1 MIGTVGR
8 RLAEG
13 GAALASNLR
22 RPDLRR
28 AQLAF
33 GSAYAAEW
41 SLTVALGVVA
51 YRDGGATA
59 VGIVALIRML
69 PSALIAPFATAVA
82 DRVRR
87 DRVLI
92 WIGVVRGAAL
102 GAAAVVMAVDL
113 STLFVYVLAVIATI
127 FFTAFRPAHSA
138 LLPALCETPTELTA
152 ANASRGLLDSTSVL
166 VGPLLAALL
175 LDVSGPEAVFAL
187 TAGLSLWSALLVSLI
202 DYEPAPRETPPVP
215 IRIAADTAEG
225 LRAIAAQRD
234 VSMLF
239 GVGAVQAVTRG
250 ALNVFTVVVAIELL
264 ETGEP
269 GVGVLTAA
277 VGVGAV
283 VGSLGISVLVGSRR
297 LAAYTGV
304 GIALWGMPLALIG
317 VFPAELIT
325 LIMLAIVGAGNA
337 LVDLGYFTLFP
348 RLMPDEVL
356 ARVFGALESLVALA
370 VGLGSIITPLF
381 IHLFG
386 IRGALVAIGLM
397 TPAIVSLAWSRLVKV
412 DEGLGAQADIIDRL
426 REVAMLRPLPVS
438 TIEHLA
444 RSVREE
450 SVEPGETVIEQGQV
464 GESFYVIVAG
474 EVEVRKNGRL
484 LRVLSDG
491 DSFGEIALL
500 RDVPRTT
507 TVRART
513 PLALYELD
521 RRHFVPTV
529 SGYSASAAEAETVV
543 DTRLAASAARPGVRR
558 QVPHEPT

>member
-1 MIGTVGR
+1 MIGEVGR
-8 RLAEG
+8 RLAVG

-33 GSAYAAEW
+33 GSAYASEW
-41 SLTVALGVVA
+41 SLLVVLGVVA
-51 YRDGGATA
+51 FRDGGATA

-92 WIGVVRGAAL
+92 WVGVIRAAAV
-102 GAAAVVMAVDL
+102 GAAAAVMAADL
-113 STLFVYVLAVIATI
+113 SVLFVYVLAVIATI
-127 FFTAFRPAHSA
+127 PFTAFRPAHSA

-152 ANASRGLLDSTSVL
+152 ANASRGLLDSASTL

-175 LDVSGPEAVFAL
+175 LDISGPEAVFVL

-202 DYEPAPRETPPVP
+202 DYEPAPRVAPPAP

-225 LRAIAAQRD
+225 LRTIAAHRD
-234 VSMLF
+234 VTMLF
-239 GVGAVQAVTRG
+239 GIGAVQAVTRG
-250 ALNVFTVVVAIELL
+250 ALNVFTVVVAIDLL
-264 ETGEP
+264 GTGDA

-283 VGSLGISVLVGSRR
+283 IGSLGVSVLVGSRR

-304 GIALWGMPLALIG
+304 GIIFWGTPLALIG
-317 VFPAELIT
+317 VFPTELIA

-348 RLMPDEVL
+348 RLLPDEVL
-356 ARVFGALESLVALA
+356 ARVFGALESMVALM
-370 VGLGSIITPLF
+370 VGLGSILTPLL
-381 IHLFG
+381 IHFFG
-386 IRGALVAIGLM
+386 IRGALVAIGVM
-397 TPAIVSLAWSRLVKV
+397 TPAIVAIAWSRLVKV
-412 DEGLGAQADIIDRL
+412 DERLGAQADIIERL
-426 REVAMLRPLPVS
+426 RRVTMLRPLPVS

-450 SVEPGETVIEQGQV
+450 SVAPGESVIEQGQV

-474 EVEVRKNGRL
+474 EVEVMKNGHRVG
-484 LRVLSDG
+484 VLSDG

-500 RDVPRTT
+500 RDVPRTS

-513 PLALYELD
+513 PVTLYELD

-529 SGYSASAAEAETVV
+529 SGYSESAAEAETVV
-543 DTRLAASAARPGVRR
+543 ETRLAASAARPV
-558 QVPHEPT
+558 

>member
-1 MIGTVGR
+1 MIGAVGR

-33 GSAYAAEW
+33 GSTYASEW
-41 SLTVALGVVA
+41 SLTVVLGVVA
-51 YRDGGATA
+51 FRDGGAAA

-82 DRVRR
+82 DRIRR

-92 WIGVVRGAAL
+92 WVGVIRAAAL

-113 STLFVYVLAVIATI
+113 SVLFVYVLAVLATI
-127 FFTAFRPAHSA
+127 PFTAFRPAHSA

-152 ANASRGLLDSTSVL
+152 ANASRGLLDSASAL
-166 VGPLLAALL
+166 LGPLLAALL
-175 LDVSGPEAVFAL
+175 LDVSDPEAVFVL

-202 DYEPAPRETPPVP
+202 DYEPAPRETPPAP
-215 IRIAADTAEG
+215 IRVAADTAEG

-234 VSMLF
+234 VTMLF
-239 GVGAVQAVTRG
+239 GLGAVQAVTRG
-250 ALNVFTVVVAIELL
+250 ALNVFVVVVAIELL

-277 VGVGAV
+277 IGVGAV
-283 VGSLGISVLVGSRR
+283 VGSLGASVLVGSRR

-304 GIALWGMPLALIG
+304 GIALWGTPLVLIG
-317 VFPAELIT
+317 VFPAEL
-325 LIMLAIVGAGNA
+325 LALVMLAIIGAGNA

-370 VGLGSIITPLF
+370 VGLGSILAPLL
-381 IHLFG
+381 IHFFD
-386 IRGALVAIGLM
+386 IRGALVAIGLL
-397 TPAIVSLAWSRLVKV
+397 TPAIVALTWSHLVRV
-412 DEGLGAQADIIDRL
+412 DAGLGAQADVIERL
-426 REVAMLRPLPVS
+426 RKVTMLRPLPVS

-444 RSVREE
+444 RSLREE
-450 SVEPGETVIEQGQV
+450 SVTPGETVIEQGQV

-474 EVEVRKNGRL
+474 EVEVRENGRL

-513 PLALYELD
+513 PVVLYVLA
-521 RRHFVPTV
+521 RSQFVPTV

-543 DTRLAASAARPGVRR
+543 EARLAASAARPV
-558 QVPHEPT
+558 

>member
-1 MIGTVGR
+1 VAVIGAVGR
-8 RLAEG
+8 HLAEG
-13 GAALASNLR
+13 GAALASNFR

-33 GSAYAAEW
+33 GSTYASEW
-41 SLTVALGVVA
+41 CLTVALGVVA
-51 YRDGGATA
+51 FRDGGATA

-92 WIGVVRGAAL
+92 WIGVIRAAAL
-102 GAAAVVMAVDL
+102 GAAAVVIAVDM
-113 STLFVYVLAVIATI
+113 SAVFVYVLAVIATI
-127 FFTAFRPAHSA
+127 PFTAFRPAHSA

-152 ANASRGLLDSTSVL
+152 ANASRGLLDSASIL

-175 LDVSGPEAVFAL
+175 LDISDPEAVFVL
-187 TAGLSLWSALLVSLI
+187 IAGLSLWSALLVSLI
-202 DYEPAPRETPPVP
+202 DYEPAPRETPPAP
-215 IRIAADTAEG
+215 IRIAADTADG
-225 LRAIAAQRD
+225 LRTIAAHSD
-234 VSMLF
+234 VTMLL
-239 GVGAVQAVTRG
+239 GLAAVQALSRG
-250 ALNVFTVVVAIELL
+250 ALSVFTVVVAIELL

-277 VGVGAV
+277 VGVGAL
-283 VGSLGISVLVGSRR
+283 VGSLGASVLVGSRR

-304 GIALWGMPLALIG
+304 GIALWGAPLAVIG
-317 VFPAELIT
+317 VFPAEL
-325 LIMLAIVGAGNA
+325 LALVMLAIVGAGNA

-370 VGLGSIITPLF
+370 VGLGSIITPLL

-386 IRGALVAIGLM
+386 IKGALVAIGLIA
-397 TPAIVSLAWSRLVKV
+397 PAVVALAWSRLVKL
-412 DEGLGAQADIIDRL
+412 DEGLGARADIIERL
-426 REVAMLRPLPVS
+426 RQVAMLRPLPVS

-444 RSVREE
+444 RNVREE
-450 SVEPGETVIEQGQV
+450 SVEPGETVIEQGQA
-464 GESFYVIVAG
+464 GDRFYVIVAG
-474 EVEVRKNGRL
+474 EAEVRENGRL

-500 RDVPRTT
+500 REVPRTM

-513 PLALYELD
+513 PLALYALD
-521 RRHFVPTV
+521 HRHFVPTV
-529 SGYSASAAEAETVV
+529 SGYSESAAEAEAVV
-543 DTRLAASAARPGVRR
+543 ETRLAASAARPV
-558 QVPHEPT
+558 

>member
-1 MIGTVGR
+1 VAVIGAVGR

-22 RPDLRR
+22 RPNLRR

-33 GSAYAAEW
+33 GSAYAGEW
-41 SLTVALGVVA
+41 ALTVALGVVA
-51 YRDGGATA
+51 FRDGGATA

-92 WIGVVRGAAL
+92 WIGVTRAAAV
-102 GAAAVVMAVDL
+102 GAAAVVLAVDL
-113 STLFVYVLAVIATI
+113 STVFVYVLAVIATI
-127 FFTAFRPAHSA
+127 PFTAFRPAHSA

-152 ANASRGLLDSTSVL
+152 ANASRGLLDSASWL

-175 LDVSGPEAVFAL
+175 LDVSGPGAVFVL

-202 DYEPAPRETPPVP
+202 DYEPAPRETPPAP
-215 IRIAADTAEG
+215 IRIAADTADG

-234 VSMLF
+234 VTMLF
-239 GVGAVQAVTRG
+239 GLGAVQAVTRG
-250 ALNVFTVVVAIELL
+250 ALNVFIVVVAIELL

-277 VGVGAV
+277 VGIGAV
-283 VGSLGISVLVGSRR
+283 VGSLGASVLVGSRR

-304 GIALWGMPLALIG
+304 GIALWGIPLALIG
-317 VFPAELIT
+317 VFPAELVA

-370 VGLGSIITPLF
+370 VGLGSIITPLL

-397 TPAIVSLAWSRLVKV
+397 TPAIVALAWSRLVKV
-412 DEGLGAQADIIDRL
+412 DEGLGAQADVIERL
-426 REVAMLRPLPVS
+426 REVTMLRPLPVS

-444 RSVREE
+444 RNVREE

-474 EVEVRKNGRL
+474 EVEVRGNASL
-484 LRVLSDG
+484 LRVLRDG

-513 PLALYELD
+513 PVALYALD

-529 SGYSASAAEAETVV
+529 SGYSESAAEAETVV
-543 DTRLAASAARPGVRR
+543 ETRLAASAARPV
-558 QVPHEPT
+558 

>member
-1 MIGTVGR
+1 MIRAVGR

-28 AQLAF
+28 AQLSF

-41 SLTVALGVVA
+41 ALIVALGVVA
-51 YRDGGATA
+51 FRDGGATA
-59 VGIVALIRML
+59 VGIVALIRFVPAGL
-69 PSALIAPFATAVA
+69 VAPFATAVA

-92 WIGVVRGAAL
+92 WVGVIRAVAV
-102 GAAAVVMAVDL
+102 GAAAVVLAMDL
-113 STLFVYVLAVIATI
+113 PVVFVYVLAVIATI
-127 FFTAFRPAHSA
+127 PFTVFRPAHSA

-152 ANASRGLLDSTSVL
+152 ANASRGLLDSASTL

-175 LDVSGPEAVFAL
+175 LDLSGPEAVFVL

-202 DYEPAPRETPPVP
+202 AYEPAPRETPPAP
-215 IRIAADTAEG
+215 IRIVADTAEG

-234 VSMLF
+234 VAMLL
-239 GVGAVQAVTRG
+239 GLGGVQAVTRG

-283 VGSLGISVLVGSRR
+283 VGSLGVSVLVGSRR
-297 LAAYTGV
+297 LAAYTGI
-304 GIALWGMPLALIG
+304 GIVLWGIPLVLIG
-317 VFPAELIT
+317 AFPSELVA
-325 LIMLAIVGAGNA
+325 LVMLAIVGAGNA

-370 VGLGSIITPLF
+370 VGLGSILTPLL
-381 IHLFG
+381 IHFFG
-386 IRGALVAIGLM
+386 IRGALVAIGLL
-397 TPAIVSLAWSRLVKV
+397 TPAIVAVAWFRLVKV
-412 DEGLGAQADIIDRL
+412 DEKLGAQADVIERL
-426 REVAMLRPLPVS
+426 RKVPMLRPLPIS

-444 RSVREE
+444 RNVREE
-450 SVEPGETVIEQGQV
+450 SVEPGETVIEQGQA
-464 GESFYVIVAG
+464 GESFYVIVTG
-474 EVEVRKNGRL
+474 ELEVKENGHL
-484 LRVLSDG
+484 LRTLSDG

-513 PLALYELD
+513 PVSLYALD
-521 RRHFVPTV
+521 RRHFVPIV
-529 SGYSASAAEAETVV
+529 SGYSESAAEAEVV
-543 DTRLAASAARPGVRR
+543 VETRLAASAARPV
-558 QVPHEPT
+558 

>member
-1 MIGTVGR
+1 MIGAVGR

-33 GSAYAAEW
+33 GSTYASEW
-41 SLTVALGVVA
+41 SLTVVLGVVA
-51 YRDGGATA
+51 FRDGGAAA

-82 DRVRR
+82 DRIRR

-92 WIGVVRGAAL
+92 WIGVIRSAAL

-113 STLFVYVLAVIATI
+113 SVLFVYVLAVLATI
-127 FFTAFRPAHSA
+127 PFTAFRPAHSA

-152 ANASRGLLDSTSVL
+152 ANASRGLLDSASAL
-166 VGPLLAALL
+166 LGPLLAALL
-175 LDVSGPEAVFAL
+175 LDVSGPEAVFVL
-187 TAGLSLWSALLVSLI
+187 TAGLSLWSALLVGLI
-202 DYEPAPRETPPVP
+202 DYEPAPRETPPAP
-215 IRIAADTAEG
+215 IRVAADTAEG
-225 LRAIAAQRD
+225 LRAIAAQLD
-234 VSMLF
+234 VTMLF
-239 GVGAVQAVTRG
+239 GLGAVQAVTRG
-250 ALNVFTVVVAIELL
+250 ALNVFVVVVAIELL

-277 VGVGAV
+277 IGVGAV
-283 VGSLGISVLVGSRR
+283 VGSLGASVLVGSRR

-304 GIALWGMPLALIG
+304 GIALWGAPLVLIG
-317 VFPAELIT
+317 VFPAEL
-325 LIMLAIVGAGNA
+325 LALVMLAIIGAGNA

-370 VGLGSIITPLF
+370 VGIGSILTPLL
-381 IHLFG
+381 IHFFD

-397 TPAIVSLAWSRLVKV
+397 TPAIVALTWSHLVRV
-412 DEGLGAQADIIDRL
+412 DAGLGAQADVIERL
-426 REVAMLRPLPVS
+426 RKVTMLRPLPVS

-450 SVEPGETVIEQGQV
+450 SVMPGETVIEQGQV

-474 EVEVRKNGRL
+474 EVEVRANGRL

-513 PLALYELD
+513 PVALYVLA
-521 RRHFVPTV
+521 RSQFVPTV

-543 DTRLAASAARPGVRR
+543 ETRLAASAARPV
-558 QVPHEPT
+558 

>member
-33 GSAYAAEW
+33 GSAYASEW
-41 SLTVALGVVA
+41 SLTVVLGVVA
-51 YRDGGATA
+51 FRDGGATA

-82 DRVRR
+82 DRIRR

-92 WIGVVRGAAL
+92 WIGVIRAVAV
-102 GAAAVVMAVDL
+102 GAAALVIAMDL
-113 STLFVYVLAVIATI
+113 SVLFVYVLAIIATI
-127 FFTAFRPAHSA
+127 PFTAFRPAHSA
-138 LLPALCETPTELTA
+138 LLPALCETPRELTA
-152 ANASRGLLDSTSVL
+152 ANASRGLLDSASTL

-202 DYEPAPRETPPVP
+202 DYEPAPREAPPAP

-225 LRAIAAQRD
+225 LRAIAAHRE

-239 GVGAVQAVTRG
+239 GLGAVQAVTRG

-264 ETGEP
+264 HTGDA

-277 VGVGAV
+277 IGVGAV
-283 VGSLGISVLVGSRR
+283 IGSLGASVLVGSRR

-304 GIALWGMPLALIG
+304 GIALWGVPLALIG
-317 VFPAELIT
+317 AFPEELVA
-325 LIMLAIVGAGNA
+325 LVMLAIVGAGNA

-370 VGLGSIITPLF
+370 VGLGSILTPLL

-386 IRGALVAIGLM
+386 IRGALVVIGLM
-397 TPAIVSLAWSRLVKV
+397 TPVVVALVWFRLVRV
-412 DEGLGAQADIIDRL
+412 DEGLGAQAEIIERL
-426 REVAMLRPLPVS
+426 RKVPMLRPLPVS

-444 RSVREE
+444 RNAREE
-450 SVEPGETVIEQGQV
+450 SVEPGETVVEQGEA
-464 GESFYVIVAG
+464 GESFYVVVAG
-474 EVEVRKNGRL
+474 QLEVNENGRL
-484 LRVLSDG
+484 LSVLSDG
-491 DSFGEIALL
+491 DCFGEIALL
-500 RDVPRTT
+500 REIPRTT
-507 TVRART
+507 TVRARAPT
-513 PLALYELD
+513 ALYALD
-521 RRHFVPTV
+521 RRHFVPIV
-529 SGYSASAAEAETVV
+529 SGYSESAAEAETVV
-543 DTRLAASAARPGVRR
+543 ETRLAASAARPV
-558 QVPHEPT
+558 

>member
-1 MIGTVGR
+1 MIESVGR

-41 SLTVALGVVA
+41 SFTVALGVVA
-51 YRDGGATA
+51 FRDGGATA

-69 PSALIAPFATAVA
+69 PSALVAPFATAVA

-92 WIGVVRGAAL
+92 WIGVMRAAAVA
-102 GAAAVVMAVDL
+102 AAAVVMAMDL
-113 STLFVYVLAVIATI
+113 SAVFVYLLAVIATI
-127 FFTAFRPAHSA
+127 PFTAFRPAHSA
-138 LLPALCETPTELTA
+138 LLPALCDTPRELTA
-152 ANASRGLLDSTSVL
+152 ANASRGLLDSASTL
-166 VGPLLAALL
+166 IGPLLAALL

-187 TAGLSLWSALLVSLI
+187 TAGLSLWSAFLVSLI
-202 DYEPAPRETPPVP
+202 DYEPAPREAPPAP
-215 IRIAADTAEG
+215 IRVAADTAEG

-234 VSMLF
+234 VTMLF
-239 GVGAVQAVTRG
+239 GLGAVQAVTRG
-250 ALNVFTVVVAIELL
+250 ALNVFAVVVAIELL

-283 VGSLGISVLVGSRR
+283 MGSLGASVLVGSRR
-297 LAAYTGV
+297 LAAYTGL
-304 GIALWGMPLALIG
+304 GIALWGMPLAMIG
-317 VFPAELIT
+317 VFPSELIA
-325 LIMLAIVGAGNA
+325 LGMLAIVGAGNA

-370 VGLGSIITPLF
+370 VGLGSILTPLL
-381 IHLFG
+381 IYLFG

-397 TPAIVSLAWSRLVKV
+397 TPVAVALAWSRLVRV
-412 DEGLGAQADIIDRL
+412 DEGLGTQADIIDRL
-426 REVAMLRPLPVS
+426 RRVTMLRPLPVS

-444 RSVREE
+444 RNVREE
-450 SVEPGETVIEQGQV
+450 SFDPDGIVIEQGQV
-464 GESFYVIVAG
+464 GDSFYVIVAG
-474 EVEVRKNGRL
+474 EVEVKENGRL
-484 LRVLSDG
+484 LGVLSDG
-491 DSFGEIALL
+491 DCFGEIALL
-500 RDVPRTT
+500 RDVPRTR

-513 PLALYELD
+513 PLTVYALD
-521 RRHFVPTV
+521 RRHFVPIV
-529 SGYSASAAEAETVV
+529 SGYSESAAEAETVV
-543 DTRLAASAARPGVRR
+543 ETRLAASAARPV
-558 QVPHEPT
+558 

>member
-1 MIGTVGR
+1 MMGAVGK

-33 GSAYAAEW
+33 GSAYASEW
-41 SLTVALGVVA
+41 SLTVVLGVVA
-51 YRDGGATA
+51 FRDGGATA

-69 PSALIAPFATAVA
+69 PSALIAPFATALA

-92 WIGVVRGAAL
+92 WTGVIRGAAV
-102 GAAAVVMAVDL
+102 GAAALVMAVDL
-113 STLFVYVLAVIATI
+113 SVLFVYVLAVIATI
-127 FFTAFRPAHSA
+127 PFTAFRPAHSA

-152 ANASRGLLDSTSVL
+152 ANASRGLLDSSSTL

-202 DYEPAPRETPPVP
+202 DYEPAPRASPPAP
-215 IRIAADTAEG
+215 IRIVGDTVEG
-225 LRAIAAQRD
+225 LRAIAAHRD

-239 GVGAVQAVTRG
+239 GLGAVQAITRG
-250 ALNVFTVVVAIELL
+250 ALNVFLVVVAIDLL
-264 ETGEP
+264 ETGDA

-317 VFPAELIT
+317 VFPTELIA

-370 VGLGSIITPLF
+370 VGLGSIITPLA

-386 IRGALVAIGLM
+386 IRGALVAIGLL
-397 TPAIVSLAWSRLVKV
+397 TPAIVALAWLRLIRV
-412 DEGLGAQADIIDRL
+412 DEGLGAQADIIEHL
-426 REVAMLRPLPVS
+426 REVTMLRPLPVS

-474 EVEVRKNGRL
+474 EVEVMANGRL
-484 LRVLSDG
+484 LRVLSNG

-513 PLALYELD
+513 PVALYELD

-529 SGYSASAAEAETVV
+529 SGYSESAAEADTVV
-543 DTRLAASAARPGVRR
+543 ETRLAASAARPV
-558 QVPHEPT
+558 

>member
-1 MIGTVGR
+1 MIGAVGR

-28 AQLAF
+28 AQLSF

-41 SLTVALGVVA
+41 AFIVALGVVA
-51 YRDGGATA
+51 FRDGGATA
-59 VGIVALIRML
+59 VGIVALIRFVPAGL
-69 PSALIAPFATAVA
+69 VAPFATAVA

-92 WIGVVRGAAL
+92 WVGVIRAVAV
-102 GAAAVVMAVDL
+102 GAAAVVLAMDL
-113 STLFVYVLAVIATI
+113 SVVFVYVLAVIATI
-127 FFTAFRPAHSA
+127 PFTVFRPAHSA

-152 ANASRGLLDSTSVL
+152 ANASRGLLDSASTL

-175 LDVSGPEAVFAL
+175 LDLSGPEAVFVL

-202 DYEPAPRETPPVP
+202 AYEPAPRETPAAP
-215 IRIAADTAEG
+215 IRIVADTAEG

-234 VSMLF
+234 VAMLL
-239 GVGAVQAVTRG
+239 GLGGVQAVTRG

-283 VGSLGISVLVGSRR
+283 VGSLGVSVLVGSRR
-297 LAAYTGV
+297 LAAYTGI
-304 GIALWGMPLALIG
+304 GIALWGIPLVLIG
-317 VFPAELIT
+317 VFPSELIA
-325 LIMLAIVGAGNA
+325 LVMLAIVGSGNA

-370 VGLGSIITPLF
+370 VGLGSILTPLL

-386 IRGALVAIGLM
+386 IRGALVAIGLI
-397 TPAIVSLAWSRLVKV
+397 TPAVAAFAWSRLVRV
-412 DEGLGAQADIIDRL
+412 DEGLGAQADVIEHL
-426 REVAMLRPLPVS
+426 RKVPMLRPLPIS
-438 TIEHLA
+438 TIEQLA

-450 SVEPGETVIEQGQV
+450 SVEPGKTVIEQGEA
-464 GESFYVIVAG
+464 GESFYVIVTG
-474 EVEVRKNGRL
+474 ELEVKENGHL
-484 LRVLSDG
+484 LRTLSDG

-513 PLALYELD
+513 PVSLYALD
-521 RRHFVPTV
+521 RRHFVPIV
-529 SGYSASAAEAETVV
+529 SGYSESAAEAEVV
-543 DTRLAASAARPGVRR
+543 VETRLAASAARPV
-558 QVPHEPT
+558 

>member
-1 MIGTVGR
+1 VAVIGAVGR

-13 GAALASNLR
+13 GAALASNFR
-22 RPDLRR
+22 RPNLRR

-33 GSAYAAEW
+33 GSAYAGEW
-41 SLTVALGVVA
+41 ALTVVLGVVA
-51 YRDGGATA
+51 FRDGGATA

-92 WIGVVRGAAL
+92 WIGVTRAAAV

-113 STLFVYVLAVIATI
+113 STVFVYVLAVIATI
-127 FFTAFRPAHSA
+127 PFTAFRPAHSA

-152 ANASRGLLDSTSVL
+152 ANASRGLLDSASTL

-175 LDVSGPEAVFAL
+175 LGISGPEAVFVL

-202 DYEPAPRETPPVP
+202 DYEPAPRETPPAP
-215 IRIAADTAEG
+215 IRIAADTADG
-225 LRAIAAQRD
+225 LRAIAAQSD
-234 VSMLF
+234 VTMLF
-239 GVGAVQAVTRG
+239 GLGAVQAVTRG
-250 ALNVFTVVVAIELL
+250 ALNVFIVVVAIELL
-264 ETGEP
+264 GTGEP

-283 VGSLGISVLVGSRR
+283 FGSLGASVLVGSRR

-304 GIALWGMPLALIG
+304 GIALWGTPLAVIG
-317 VFPAELIT
+317 VFPAEL
-325 LIMLAIVGAGNA
+325 LALVMLAIVGAGNA

-370 VGLGSIITPLF
+370 VGLGSIITPLL

-397 TPAIVSLAWSRLVKV
+397 TPVIVALAWSRLVKV
-412 DEGLGAQADIIDRL
+412 DEGLGAQADIIERL
-426 REVAMLRPLPVS
+426 REVTMLRPLPVS

-444 RSVREE
+444 RNVREE
-450 SVEPGETVIEQGQV
+450 SVEPGETVIEQGHV
-464 GESFYVIVAG
+464 GESFYVIVTG
-474 EVEVRKNGRL
+474 EVEVRENGSL

-500 RDVPRTT
+500 RKVPRTM

-513 PLALYELD
+513 PLALYALD

-529 SGYSASAAEAETVV
+529 SGYSESAAAAETVV
-543 DTRLAASAARPGVRR
+543 ETRLAASAARPV
-558 QVPHEPT
+558 

>member
-1 MIGTVGR
+1 MIESVGR

-41 SLTVALGVVA
+41 SFTVALGVVA
-51 YRDGGATA
+51 FRDGGATA

-69 PSALIAPFATAVA
+69 PSALVAPFATAVA

-92 WIGVVRGAAL
+92 WIGVMRAAAVA
-102 GAAAVVMAVDL
+102 AAAVVMAVDL
-113 STLFVYVLAVIATI
+113 SAVFVYLLAVIATI
-127 FFTAFRPAHSA
+127 PFTAFRPAHSA
-138 LLPALCETPTELTA
+138 LLPALCETPRELTA
-152 ANASRGLLDSTSVL
+152 ANASRGLLDSASTL
-166 VGPLLAALL
+166 IGPLLAALL

-187 TAGLSLWSALLVSLI
+187 TAGLSLWSAFLVSLI
-202 DYEPAPRETPPVP
+202 DYEPAPREASPAP
-215 IRIAADTAEG
+215 IRVAADTAEG

-234 VSMLF
+234 VTMLF
-239 GVGAVQAVTRG
+239 GLGAVQAVTRG
-250 ALNVFTVVVAIELL
+250 ALNVFAVVVAIELL

-283 VGSLGISVLVGSRR
+283 MGSLGASVLVGSRR
-297 LAAYTGV
+297 LAAYTGL
-304 GIALWGMPLALIG
+304 GIALWGMPLAMIG
-317 VFPAELIT
+317 VFPSELIA
-325 LIMLAIVGAGNA
+325 LAMLAIVGAGNA

-370 VGLGSIITPLF
+370 VGLGSILTPLL
-381 IHLFG
+381 IYLLG

-397 TPAIVSLAWSRLVKV
+397 TPVAVALAWSRLVRV
-412 DEGLGAQADIIDRL
+412 DEGLGTQADIIDRL
-426 REVAMLRPLPVS
+426 RRVTMLRPLPVS

-444 RSVREE
+444 RNVREE
-450 SVEPGETVIEQGQV
+450 SFDPDGTVIEQGQV
-464 GESFYVIVAG
+464 GDSFYVIVSG
-474 EVEVRKNGRL
+474 EVEVKENGL
-484 LRVLSDG
+484 LLGILSDG
-491 DSFGEIALL
+491 DCFGEIALL
-500 RDVPRTT
+500 RDVPRTR

-513 PLALYELD
+513 PLTVYALD
-521 RRHFVPTV
+521 RRHFVPIV
-529 SGYSASAAEAETVV
+529 SGYSESAAEAETVV
-543 DTRLAASAARPGVRR
+543 ETRLAASAARPV
-558 QVPHEPT
+558 

>member
-1 MIGTVGR
+1 MIGEVGR

-33 GSAYAAEW
+33 GSAYASEW
-41 SLTVALGVVA
+41 SLIVVLGVVA
-51 YRDGGATA
+51 FRDGGATA

-92 WIGVVRGAAL
+92 WIGVIRAAAV
-102 GAAAVVMAVDL
+102 GAAAAVMAADL
-113 STLFVYVLAVIATI
+113 SVLFVYVLAVIATI
-127 FFTAFRPAHSA
+127 PFTAFRPAHSA

-152 ANASRGLLDSTSVL
+152 ANASRGLLDSTSTL

-175 LDVSGPEAVFAL
+175 LDVSGPEAVFVL

-202 DYEPAPRETPPVP
+202 DYEPAPRVAPPAP

-225 LRAIAAQRD
+225 LRTIAAHRD
-234 VSMLF
+234 VIMLF
-239 GVGAVQAVTRG
+239 GIGAVQAVTRG
-250 ALNVFTVVVAIELL
+250 ALNVFTVVVAIDLL
-264 ETGEP
+264 GS
-269 GVGVLTAA
+269 GDAWVGVLTAA

-283 VGSLGISVLVGSRR
+283 IGSLGVSVLVGSRR

-304 GIALWGMPLALIG
+304 GIIFWGTPLALIG
-317 VFPAELIT
+317 VFPTELIA

-348 RLMPDEVL
+348 RLLPDEVL
-356 ARVFGALESLVALA
+356 ARVFGALESMVALM
-370 VGLGSIITPLF
+370 VGLGSILTPLF
-381 IHLFG
+381 IHFFG
-386 IRGALVAIGLM
+386 IRGALVAIGVL
-397 TPAIVSLAWSRLVKV
+397 TPAIVAIAWSRLVKV
-412 DEGLGAQADIIDRL
+412 DERLGAQADIIERL
-426 REVAMLRPLPVS
+426 RRVTMLRPLPIS

-450 SVEPGETVIEQGQV
+450 SVAPGESVIEQGQV

-474 EVEVRKNGRL
+474 EVEVMKNGHRVG
-484 LRVLSDG
+484 VLSDG
-491 DSFGEIALL
+491 ESFGEIALL
-500 RDVPRTT
+500 RDVPRTS

-513 PLALYELD
+513 PVTLYELD

-529 SGYSASAAEAETVV
+529 SGYSESAAEADTVV
-543 DTRLAASAARPGVRR
+543 ETRLAASAARPV
-558 QVPHEPT
+558 

>member
-1 MIGTVGR
+1 MIRAVGR

-28 AQLAF
+28 AQLSF

-41 SLTVALGVVA
+41 AFIVALGVVA
-51 YRDGGATA
+51 FRDGGATA
-59 VGIVALIRML
+59 VGIVALIRFVPAGL
-69 PSALIAPFATAVA
+69 VAPFATAVA

-92 WIGVVRGAAL
+92 WVGVIRAVAV
-102 GAAAVVMAVDL
+102 GAAAVVLALDL
-113 STLFVYVLAVIATI
+113 SVVFVYVLAVIATI
-127 FFTAFRPAHSA
+127 PFTVFRPAHSA

-152 ANASRGLLDSTSVL
+152 ANASRGLLDSASTL

-175 LDVSGPEAVFAL
+175 LDLSGPEAVFVL

-202 DYEPAPRETPPVP
+202 AYEPAPRETPPAP
-215 IRIAADTAEG
+215 IRIVADTAEG

-234 VSMLF
+234 VAMLL
-239 GVGAVQAVTRG
+239 GLGGVQAVTRG

-283 VGSLGISVLVGSRR
+283 VGSLGVSVLVGSRR
-297 LAAYTGV
+297 LAAYTGI
-304 GIALWGMPLALIG
+304 GIALWGIPLVLIG
-317 VFPAELIT
+317 VFPSELIA
-325 LIMLAIVGAGNA
+325 LVMLAIVGAGNA

-370 VGLGSIITPLF
+370 VGLGSILTPLL

-386 IRGALVAIGLM
+386 IRGALVAIGLI
-397 TPAIVSLAWSRLVKV
+397 TPAVAAFAWSRLVRV
-412 DEGLGAQADIIDRL
+412 DEGLGAQADVIDRL
-426 REVAMLRPLPVS
+426 RAVTMLRPLPVS
-438 TIEHLA
+438 TIEQLA
-444 RSVREE
+444 RNVREE
-450 SVEPGETVIEQGQV
+450 SAEPGQVVIKQGQV
-464 GESFYVIVAG
+464 GDSFYVIIDG
-474 EVEVRKNGRL
+474 EVEVKENGSL
-484 LRVLSDG
+484 LRVLSAG
-491 DSFGEIALL
+491 ESFGEIALL

-507 TVRART
+507 TVQART
-513 PLALYELD
+513 PLALYALD
-521 RRHFVPTV
+521 RRHFVPIV
-529 SGYSASAAEAETVV
+529 SGYSESAAEAETVV
-543 DTRLAASAARPGVRR
+543 ETRLAASAARPV
-558 QVPHEPT
+558 

>member
-1 MIGTVGR
+1 VAVIGAVGR

-22 RPDLRR
+22 RPNLRR

-33 GSAYAAEW
+33 GSAYAGEW
-41 SLTVALGVVA
+41 ALTVALGVVA
-51 YRDGGATA
+51 FRDGGATA

-92 WIGVVRGAAL
+92 WIGVTRAAAV
-102 GAAAVVMAVDL
+102 GAAAVVLAVDL
-113 STLFVYVLAVIATI
+113 STVFVYVLAVIATI
-127 FFTAFRPAHSA
+127 PFTAFRPAHSA

-152 ANASRGLLDSTSVL
+152 ANASRGLLDSASWL

-175 LDVSGPEAVFAL
+175 LDVSGPGAVFVL

-202 DYEPAPRETPPVP
+202 DYEPAPRETPPAP
-215 IRIAADTAEG
+215 IRIAADTADG

-234 VSMLF
+234 VTMLF
-239 GVGAVQAVTRG
+239 GLGAVQAVTRG
-250 ALNVFTVVVAIELL
+250 ALNVFIVVVAIELL

-277 VGVGAV
+277 VGIGAV
-283 VGSLGISVLVGSRR
+283 VGSLGASVLVGSRR

-304 GIALWGMPLALIG
+304 GIALWGIPLALIG
-317 VFPAELIT
+317 VFPAELVA

-370 VGLGSIITPLF
+370 VGLGSIITPLL

-397 TPAIVSLAWSRLVKV
+397 TPAIVAVAWSRLVKV
-412 DEGLGAQADIIDRL
+412 DEGLGAQADVIERL
-426 REVAMLRPLPVS
+426 REVTMLRPLPVS

-444 RSVREE
+444 RNVREE

-474 EVEVRKNGRL
+474 EVEVRGNGSL
-484 LRVLSDG
+484 LRVLRDG

-513 PLALYELD
+513 PVALYALD

-529 SGYSASAAEAETVV
+529 SGYSESAAEAETVV
-543 DTRLAASAARPGVRR
+543 ETRLAASAARPV
-558 QVPHEPT
+558 

>member
-1 MIGTVGR
+1 V
-8 RLAEG
+8 
-13 GAALASNLR
+13 ALASNLR

-41 SLTVALGVVA
+41 ALTVALGVVA
-51 YRDGGATA
+51 FRDGGATA

-69 PSALIAPFATAVA
+69 PSALIAPFATSVA

-87 DRVLI
+87 DLVLI
-92 WIGVVRGAAL
+92 WVGLIRAAAV

-113 STLFVYVLAVIATI
+113 PTVSVYVLAVIATI
-127 FFTAFRPAHSA
+127 PFTAFRPAHSA

-152 ANASRGLLDSTSVL
+152 ANASRGLLDSASTL

-175 LDVSGPEAVFAL
+175 LGISGPEAVFAL

-202 DYEPAPRETPPVP
+202 DYEPAPRETAPAP
-215 IRIAADTAEG
+215 IRIAADTADG

-234 VSMLF
+234 VTMLF
-239 GVGAVQAVTRG
+239 GLGAVQAVTRG

-264 ETGEP
+264 ETGES

-283 VGSLGISVLVGSRR
+283 GGSLGASVLVGSRR

-304 GIALWGMPLALIG
+304 GIALWGTPLALIG
-317 VFPAELIT
+317 VFPAEL
-325 LIMLAIVGAGNA
+325 LALVMLAIVGAGNA

-348 RLMPDEVL
+348 RLLPDEVL

-370 VGLGSIITPLF
+370 VGLGSILTPLL

-397 TPAIVSLAWSRLVKV
+397 TPAVVALAWSRLVKI
-412 DEGLGAQADIIDRL
+412 DERLGAQADIIERL
-426 REVAMLRPLPVS
+426 REVTMLRPLPVS

-444 RSVREE
+444 RNVREE
-450 SVEPGETVIEQGQV
+450 WVEPGETVIEQGQV
-464 GESFYVIVAG
+464 GDSFYVIVAG
-474 EVEVRKNGRL
+474 EVEVRKNGSL

-513 PLALYELD
+513 QLALYALD

-529 SGYSASAAEAETVV
+529 SGYSLSAVEAETVV
-543 DTRLAASAARPGVRR
+543 ETRLAASAARPV
-558 QVPHEPT
+558 

>member
-1 MIGTVGR
+1 MIGAVGR

-33 GSAYAAEW
+33 GSTYASEW
-41 SLTVALGVVA
+41 SLTVVLGVVA
-51 YRDGGATA
+51 FRDGGAAA

-82 DRVRR
+82 DRIRR

-92 WIGVVRGAAL
+92 WIGVIRAAAL
-102 GAAAVVMAVDL
+102 GAAGVVMAVDL
-113 STLFVYVLAVIATI
+113 SVLFVYLLAVLATI
-127 FFTAFRPAHSA
+127 PFTAFRPAHSA

-152 ANASRGLLDSTSVL
+152 ANASRGLLDSASAL
-166 VGPLLAALL
+166 LGPLLAALL
-175 LDVSGPEAVFAL
+175 LDVSGPEAVFVL

-202 DYEPAPRETPPVP
+202 DYEPAPRETPPAP
-215 IRIAADTAEG
+215 IRVAADTAEG

-234 VSMLF
+234 VTMLF
-239 GVGAVQAVTRG
+239 GLGAVQAVTRG

-277 VGVGAV
+277 IGVGAV
-283 VGSLGISVLVGSRR
+283 VGSLGASVLVGSRR

-304 GIALWGMPLALIG
+304 GIALWGTPLVLIG
-317 VFPAELIT
+317 VFPAEL
-325 LIMLAIVGAGNA
+325 LALVMLAIIGAGNA

-370 VGLGSIITPLF
+370 VGLGSILTPLL
-381 IHLFG
+381 IHFFG
-386 IRGALVAIGLM
+386 IQGALVAIGLL
-397 TPAIVSLAWSRLVKV
+397 TPAIVAIAWSHLIRV
-412 DEGLGAQADIIDRL
+412 DAGLGAQADVIERL
-426 REVAMLRPLPVS
+426 RKVTMLRPLPVS

-450 SVEPGETVIEQGQV
+450 SVMPGETVIEQGQV

-474 EVEVRKNGRL
+474 EVEVSENGRL

-513 PLALYELD
+513 PVALYVLA
-521 RRHFVPTV
+521 RSQFVPTV

-543 DTRLAASAARPGVRR
+543 ETRLAASAARPV
-558 QVPHEPT
+558 

>member
-1 MIGTVGR
+1 VAVIGAVGR

-13 GAALASNLR
+13 GAALASNFR

-33 GSAYAAEW
+33 GSTYASEW
-41 SLTVALGVVA
+41 AFTVALGVVA
-51 YRDGGATA
+51 FRDGGATA

-92 WIGVVRGAAL
+92 WISVIRAAAL
-102 GAAAVVMAVDL
+102 GAAAVVIAVDL
-113 STLFVYVLAVIATI
+113 STVFVYVLAVIATI
-127 FFTAFRPAHSA
+127 PFTAFRPAHSA

-152 ANASRGLLDSTSVL
+152 ANASRGLLDSASIL

-175 LDVSGPEAVFAL
+175 LDISGPEAVFVL
-187 TAGLSLWSALLVSLI
+187 IAGLSLWSALLVGLI
-202 DYEPAPRETPPVP
+202 DYEPAPRETPPAP
-215 IRIAADTAEG
+215 IRIAADTADG
-225 LRAIAAQRD
+225 LRAIAAHSD
-234 VSMLF
+234 VTMLL
-239 GVGAVQAVTRG
+239 GLAAVQALTRG
-250 ALNVFTVVVAIELL
+250 ALSVFTVVVAIELL

-277 VGVGAV
+277 VGIGAL
-283 VGSLGISVLVGSRR
+283 VGSLGASVLVGSRR

-304 GIALWGMPLALIG
+304 GIALWGTPLAVIG
-317 VFPAELIT
+317 VFPAEL
-325 LIMLAIVGAGNA
+325 LALVMLAIVGAGNA

-348 RLMPDEVL
+348 RLMPDELL
-356 ARVFGALESLVALA
+356 ARVFGALESLVAVA
-370 VGLGSIITPLF
+370 VGLGSIITPLL

-386 IRGALVAIGLM
+386 IRGALVAIGLFS
-397 TPAIVSLAWSRLVKV
+397 PAVVALAWSRLVKL
-412 DEGLGAQADIIDRL
+412 DEGLGARADIIERL

-444 RSVREE
+444 RNVREK

-464 GESFYVIVAG
+464 GDSFYVIVAG
-474 EVEVRKNGRL
+474 EVEVRENGGL

-500 RDVPRTT
+500 RDVPRTM

-513 PLALYELD
+513 PLALYALD

-529 SGYSASAAEAETVV
+529 SGYSESAAEAETVV
-543 DTRLAASAARPGVRR
+543 ETRLAASAARPV
-558 QVPHEPT
+558 

>member
-1 MIGTVGR
+1 MIRSVGQ

-33 GSAYAAEW
+33 GSAYASEW
-41 SLTVALGVVA
+41 SLTVVLGVVA
-51 YRDGGATA
+51 FRDGGATA

-69 PSALIAPFATAVA
+69 PSALIAPFATALA

-92 WIGVVRGAAL
+92 WVGVIRGAAM
-102 GAAAVVMAVDL
+102 GAAALVMAADL
-113 STLFVYVLAVIATI
+113 SVLFVYVLAVIATI
-127 FFTAFRPAHSA
+127 PFTAFRPAHSA

-152 ANASRGLLDSTSVL
+152 ANASRGLLDSSSTL

-175 LDVSGPEAVFAL
+175 LDVSGPEAVFLL
-187 TAGLSLWSALLVSLI
+187 TAGLSLWSALLVGLI
-202 DYEPAPRETPPVP
+202 DYEPAPRASPPAP
-215 IRIAADTAEG
+215 IRIVGDTVEG
-225 LRAIAAQRD
+225 LRAIAAHRD

-239 GVGAVQAVTRG
+239 GLGAVQAVTRG
-250 ALNVFTVVVAIELL
+250 ALNVFLVVVAIDLL
-264 ETGEP
+264 ETGDA

-304 GIALWGMPLALIG
+304 GIALWGFPLALIG
-317 VFPAELIT
+317 VFPTELIA
-325 LIMLAIVGAGNA
+325 LIMLAIIGAGNA

-370 VGLGSIITPLF
+370 VGLGSILTPLL

-386 IRGALVAIGLM
+386 IRGALVAVGLM
-397 TPAIVSLAWSRLVKV
+397 TPVVIGLAWSRLARV

-426 REVAMLRPLPVS
+426 REVTMLRPLPVS

-450 SVEPGETVIEQGQV
+450 SVSPGKTVIEQGQV

-474 EVEVRKNGRL
+474 EVEVTKNGHRVG
-484 LRVLSDG
+484 VLSDG
-491 DSFGEIALL
+491 DCFGEIALL
-500 RDVPRTT
+500 RDVRRTS

-513 PLALYELD
+513 PVTLYELD

-529 SGYSASAAEAETVV
+529 SGYSESAAEAETVV
-543 DTRLAASAARPGVRR
+543 ETRLAASAARPV
-558 QVPHEPT
+558 

>member
-1 MIGTVGR
+1 MIDAVGR

-41 SLTVALGVVA
+41 SFTVALGVVA
-51 YRDGGATA
+51 FRDGGATA

-69 PSALIAPFATAVA
+69 PSALVAPFATAVA

-92 WIGVVRGAAL
+92 WIGVMRAAAV

-113 STLFVYVLAVIATI
+113 SVVFVYLLAVIATI
-127 FFTAFRPAHSA
+127 PFTAFRPAHSA
-138 LLPALCETPTELTA
+138 LLPALCETPKELTA
-152 ANASRGLLDSTSVL
+152 ANASRGLLDSASTL
-166 VGPLLAALL
+166 IGPLLAALL
-175 LDVSGPEAVFAL
+175 LDVRGPEAVFVL
-187 TAGLSLWSALLVSLI
+187 TAVLSLWSAFLVSLI
-202 DYEPAPRETPPVP
+202 DYEPAPREAPPAP
-215 IRIAADTAEG
+215 IRVAADTAEG

-234 VSMLF
+234 VTMLF
-239 GVGAVQAVTRG
+239 GLGAVQAVTRG
-250 ALNVFTVVVAIELL
+250 ALNVFTVVVAFELL
-264 ETGEP
+264 ETGEA

-283 VGSLGISVLVGSRR
+283 VGSLGASILVGSRR
-297 LAAYTGV
+297 LAAYTGL
-304 GIALWGMPLALIG
+304 GIALWGTPLAMIG
-317 VFPAELIT
+317 VFPSELIA
-325 LIMLAIVGAGNA
+325 LVMLAIVGAGNA

-370 VGLGSIITPLF
+370 VGLGAIITPLL
-381 IHLFG
+381 IYLFG

-397 TPAIVSLAWSRLVKV
+397 TPAVVALAWSRLVRV
-412 DEGLGAQADIIDRL
+412 DDGLGAQADIIDRL
-426 REVAMLRPLPVS
+426 RLVTMLRPLPVS

-444 RSVREE
+444 RNVREE
-450 SVEPGETVIEQGQV
+450 SIEPAGTVIEQGQV
-464 GESFYVIVAG
+464 GDSFYVIVSG
-474 EVEVRKNGRL
+474 EVEVTKNGRL
-484 LRVLSDG
+484 LSLLSDG

-500 RDVPRTT
+500 RDVPRIT

-513 PLALYELD
+513 PLTLYALD

-529 SGYSASAAEAETVV
+529 SGYSESAAEAETVV
-543 DTRLAASAARPGVRR
+543 ETRLAASAARPV
-558 QVPHEPT
+558 

>member
-1 MIGTVGR
+1 MIGAVGR

-33 GSAYAAEW
+33 GSAYASEW
-41 SLTVALGVVA
+41 SLTVVLGVVA
-51 YRDGGATA
+51 FRDGGATA

-69 PSALIAPFATAVA
+69 PSALIAPFATALA

-92 WIGVVRGAAL
+92 WIGVIRAAAMGVAAL
-102 GAAAVVMAVDL
+102 VMAVDL
-113 STLFVYVLAVIATI
+113 SVLFVYVLAVIATI
-127 FFTAFRPAHSA
+127 PFTAFRPAHSA

-152 ANASRGLLDSTSVL
+152 ANASRGLLDSSSTL

-175 LDVSGPEAVFAL
+175 LDVSGPEAVFLL

-202 DYEPAPRETPPVP
+202 HYEPAPRTSPPAP
-215 IRIAADTAEG
+215 IRIVGDTVEG
-225 LRAIAAQRD
+225 LRAIAAHRD
-234 VSMLF
+234 VTMLF

-250 ALNVFTVVVAIELL
+250 ALNVFLVVVAIDLL
-264 ETGEP
+264 ETGDA

-277 VGVGAV
+277 LGVGAV

-304 GIALWGMPLALIG
+304 GIALWGLPLALIG
-317 VFPAELIT
+317 IFPTELIA

-370 VGLGSIITPLF
+370 IGLGSILTPLL

-386 IRGALVAIGLM
+386 IRGALVFFGLM
-397 TPAIVSLAWSRLVKV
+397 TPAVIALAWSRLVRV

-426 REVAMLRPLPVS
+426 REVTMLRPLPVS

-444 RSVREE
+444 RSVREQ

-464 GESFYVIVAG
+464 GERFYVIVSG
-474 EVEVRKNGRL
+474 EAEVQENGRL
-484 LRVLSDG
+484 LGVLSEG

-500 RDVPRTT
+500 RDVPRTS

-513 PLALYELD
+513 ALELYGLD
-521 RRHFVPTV
+521 RSHFVPTV
-529 SGYSASAAEAETVV
+529 SGYSESAAEAETVV
-543 DTRLAASAARPGVRR
+543 ETRLAATRPV
-558 QVPHEPT
+558 

>member
-1 MIGTVGR
+1 MAVIGAVGR

-22 RPDLRR
+22 RPNLRR

-33 GSAYAAEW
+33 GSAYAGEW
-41 SLTVALGVVA
+41 ALTVVLGVVA
-51 YRDGGATA
+51 FRDGGATA

-92 WIGVVRGAAL
+92 WIGVTRAAAV

-113 STLFVYVLAVIATI
+113 STVFVYVLAVIATI
-127 FFTAFRPAHSA
+127 PFTAFRPAHSA

-152 ANASRGLLDSTSVL
+152 ANASRGLLDSASTL

-175 LDVSGPEAVFAL
+175 LGISGPEAVFVL

-202 DYEPAPRETPPVP
+202 DYEPAPRETPPAP
-215 IRIAADTAEG
+215 IRIAADTADG
-225 LRAIAAQRD
+225 LRAIAAQSD
-234 VSMLF
+234 VTMLF
-239 GVGAVQAVTRG
+239 GLGAVQAVTRG
-250 ALNVFTVVVAIELL
+250 ALNVFIVVVAIELL

-283 VGSLGISVLVGSRR
+283 FGSLGASVLVGSRR

-304 GIALWGMPLALIG
+304 GIALWGTPLAVIG
-317 VFPAELIT
+317 VFPAEL
-325 LIMLAIVGAGNA
+325 LALVMLAIVGAGNA

-370 VGLGSIITPLF
+370 VGLGSIITPLL

-397 TPAIVSLAWSRLVKV
+397 TPVIVALAWSRLVKV
-412 DEGLGAQADIIDRL
+412 DEGLGAQADIIERL
-426 REVAMLRPLPVS
+426 REVTMLRPMPVS

-444 RSVREE
+444 RNVREE

-474 EVEVRKNGRL
+474 EVEVRENGSL

-500 RDVPRTT
+500 REVPRTM

-513 PLALYELD
+513 PLALYALD

-529 SGYSASAAEAETVV
+529 SGYSESAAAAETVV
-543 DTRLAASAARPGVRR
+543 ETRLAASAARPV
-558 QVPHEPT
+558 

>member
-1 MIGTVGR
+1 MIRAVGR

-33 GSAYAAEW
+33 GSAYASEW
-41 SLTVALGVVA
+41 SLTVVLGVIA
-51 YRDGGATA
+51 FRDGGATA

-82 DRVRR
+82 DRIRR

-92 WIGVVRGAAL
+92 WVGVIRGAAV
-102 GAAAVVMAVDL
+102 GAAALVMAVDL
-113 STLFVYVLAVIATI
+113 SVLFVYGLAVIATI
-127 FFTAFRPAHSA
+127 PFTAFRPAHSA

-152 ANASRGLLDSTSVL
+152 ANASRGLLDSSSTL

-175 LDVSGPEAVFAL
+175 LDVSGPEAVLLL

-202 DYEPAPRETPPVP
+202 DYEPAPRASPPAP
-215 IRIAADTAEG
+215 IRIVGDTVEG
-225 LRAIAAQRD
+225 LRAIAAHRD
-234 VSMLF
+234 VTMLF
-239 GVGAVQAVTRG
+239 GLGAVQAVTRG
-250 ALNVFTVVVAIELL
+250 ALNVFLVVVAIDLL
-264 ETGEP
+264 ETGDA

-277 VGVGAV
+277 VGGGAV

-297 LAAYTGV
+297 LAACTGV
-304 GIALWGMPLALIG
+304 GIALWGLPLALIG
-317 VFPAELIT
+317 VFPTELIA

-370 VGLGSIITPLF
+370 VGLGSIITPLL

-386 IRGALVAIGLM
+386 IRGALVAVGLITPVVIGL
-397 TPAIVSLAWSRLVKV
+397 AWARLARV
-412 DEGLGAQADIIDRL
+412 DDGLGAQADIIDRL
-426 REVAMLRPLPVS
+426 REVTMLRPLPVS

-444 RSVREE
+444 RSAREQSFE
-450 SVEPGETVIEQGQV
+450 AGETVIEQGQV
-464 GESFYVIVAG
+464 GETFYVIVGG
-474 EVEVRKNGRL
+474 EVEVIKNGRL
-484 LRVLSDG
+484 LGILSDG
-491 DSFGEIALL
+491 DCFGEIALL

-513 PLALYELD
+513 PVGLYELE

-529 SGYSASAAEAETVV
+529 SGYSESAAEAETVV
-543 DTRLAASAARPGVRR
+543 ETRLAASAARPV
-558 QVPHEPT
+558 

>member
-1 MIGTVGR
+1 MIGAVGR

-28 AQLAF
+28 AQLSF

-41 SLTVALGVVA
+41 AFIVALGVVA
-51 YRDGGATA
+51 FRDGGATA
-59 VGIVALIRML
+59 VGIVALIRFVPAGL
-69 PSALIAPFATAVA
+69 VAPFATAVA

-92 WIGVVRGAAL
+92 WVGVIRAVAV
-102 GAAAVVMAVDL
+102 GAAAVVLAMDL
-113 STLFVYVLAVIATI
+113 SVVFVYVLAVIATI
-127 FFTAFRPAHSA
+127 PFTVFRPAHSA

-152 ANASRGLLDSTSVL
+152 ANASRGLLDSASTL

-175 LDVSGPEAVFAL
+175 LDLSGPEAVFVL

-202 DYEPAPRETPPVP
+202 AYEPAPRETPPAP
-215 IRIAADTAEG
+215 IRIVADTAEG

-234 VSMLF
+234 VAMLL
-239 GVGAVQAVTRG
+239 GLGGVQAVTRG

-283 VGSLGISVLVGSRR
+283 VGSLGVSVLVGSRR
-297 LAAYTGV
+297 LAAYTGI
-304 GIALWGMPLALIG
+304 GIALWGIPLVLIG
-317 VFPAELIT
+317 VFPSELIA
-325 LIMLAIVGAGNA
+325 LVMLAIVGAGNA

-370 VGLGSIITPLF
+370 VGLGSILTPLL

-397 TPAIVSLAWSRLVKV
+397 TPAVAAFAWSRLVRV
-412 DEGLGAQADIIDRL
+412 DEGLGAQADVIDRL
-426 REVAMLRPLPVS
+426 RAVTMLRPLPVS
-438 TIEHLA
+438 TIEQLA
-444 RSVREE
+444 RNVREE
-450 SVEPGETVIEQGQV
+450 SAEPGQVVIKQGQV
-464 GESFYVIVAG
+464 GDSFYVIIDG
-474 EVEVRKNGRL
+474 EIEVSKNGRL

-513 PLALYELD
+513 PVELYELD

-529 SGYSASAAEAETVV
+529 SGYSESAAEAETVV
-543 DTRLAASAARPGVRR
+543 ETRLAASAARPV
-558 QVPHEPT
+558 

>member
-1 MIGTVGR
+1 MIESVGR

-41 SLTVALGVVA
+41 SFTVALGVVA
-51 YRDGGATA
+51 FRDGGATA

-69 PSALIAPFATAVA
+69 PSALVAPFATAVA

-92 WIGVVRGAAL
+92 WIGVMRAAAVA
-102 GAAAVVMAVDL
+102 AAAVVMAMDL
-113 STLFVYVLAVIATI
+113 SAVFVYLLAVIATI
-127 FFTAFRPAHSA
+127 PFTAFRPAHSA
-138 LLPALCETPTELTA
+138 LLPALCETPKELTA
-152 ANASRGLLDSTSVL
+152 ANASRGLLDSASTL
-166 VGPLLAALL
+166 IGPLLAALL

-187 TAGLSLWSALLVSLI
+187 TAGLSLWSAFLVSLI
-202 DYEPAPRETPPVP
+202 DYEPAPREAPPAP
-215 IRIAADTAEG
+215 IRVAADTAEG

-234 VSMLF
+234 VTMLF
-239 GVGAVQAVTRG
+239 GLGAVQAVTRG
-250 ALNVFTVVVAIELL
+250 ALNVFAVVVAIELL

-283 VGSLGISVLVGSRR
+283 MGSLGASVLVGSRR
-297 LAAYTGV
+297 LAAYTGL
-304 GIALWGMPLALIG
+304 GIALWGTPLAMIG
-317 VFPAELIT
+317 VFPSELIA
-325 LIMLAIVGAGNA
+325 LAMLAIVGAGNA

-370 VGLGSIITPLF
+370 VGLGSILTPLL
-381 IHLFG
+381 IYLFG

-397 TPAIVSLAWSRLVKV
+397 TPVAVALAWSRLVRV
-412 DEGLGAQADIIDRL
+412 DEGLGTQADIIDRL
-426 REVAMLRPLPVS
+426 RRVTMLRPLPVS

-444 RSVREE
+444 RNVREE
-450 SVEPGETVIEQGQV
+450 SFDPDGTVIEQGQV
-464 GESFYVIVAG
+464 GESFYVIVSG
-474 EVEVRKNGRL
+474 EVEVKENGRL
-484 LRVLSDG
+484 LGLLSDG

-500 RDVPRTT
+500 RDVPRTR

-513 PLALYELD
+513 PLTLYALD
-521 RRHFVPTV
+521 RRHFVPIV
-529 SGYSASAAEAETVV
+529 SGYSESAAEAETVV
-543 DTRLAASAARPGVRR
+543 ETRLAASAARPV
-558 QVPHEPT
+558 